1 MSDIDAKL
9 IRNIF
14 GVMNSIDDGDV
25 DHSVL
30 PYLDWK
36 RFADNPMRV
45 FPKLEDAQQDAIA
58 ALINKRLA
66 RNGE

>member
-1 MSDIDAKL
+1 MADFTARD

-14 GVMNSIDDGDV
+14 GVMNSIDYGDV
-25 DHSVL
+25 SEDVL
-30 PYLDWK
+30 PMLDWK

-45 FPKLEDAQQDAIA
+45 FPKLEDSQQDAIA
-58 ALINKRLA
+58 AIINKRLA